1 MGYEY
6 ASLTFWMLVIVFSAL
21 GVHQL
26 WSSLIQPKI
35 VNSILLPGTLVA
47 QLGHVLGLLITGGTV
62 TDTSL
67 VKDDDSGEPQTGGD
81 TESRVPIVGPI
92 VIALLPMA
100 GCAVA
105 IYWVSR
111 YFGSDILAGM
121 SDESVNAIHLPTSIP
136 FLFDMLGQSLAMV
149 EQLIYV
155 VAGSNYTSWE
165 TMLFLY
171 LAICLTVRMAPLTG
185 NLRGSLGAI
194 FIFGILAFLLGQF
207 AQSDATGPLSS
218 AWPLVTFSV
227 AVLLFL
233 LLFSLIVK
241 GIVSLVKTLFGQG

>member
-26 WSSLIQPKI
+26 WSSLVQPKI

-47 QLGHVLGLLITGGTV
+47 QLGHVLGLLVTGGTV

-81 TESRVPIVGPI
+81 TQSRVPVVGPI
-92 VIALLPMA
+92 IIALLPMA
-100 GCAVA
+100 GCAAA

-111 YFGSDILAGM
+111 YFGSDILEGM
-121 SDESVNAIHLPTSIP
+121 ANASVNTIQLPTSVP
-136 FLFDMLGQSLAMV
+136 FLFDMLRQSLGMV
-149 EQLIYV
+149 ERLIYV
-155 VAGSNYTSWE
+155 VATSNYSSWE

-171 LAICLTVRMAPLTG
+171 LAVCLTVRMAPLTG

-207 AQSDATGPLSS
+207 THSATGPLSS

-241 GIVSLVKTLFGQG
+241 GMVSLVKTLFGQG